1 MWSNRMRA
9 STLVEML
16 VTMIISGVVILSVF
30 EGIGM
35 FRRML
40 TGVSDI
46 EQLGEPLRSHSV
58 IMRLSGKCD
67 SAIYDG
73 NRLLLFT
80 GDNAEDTLLLN
91 NDAVLWHN
99 GGKPSELFPGMRGYE
114 IVLSGAGMADSLI
127 VKYRKKVYSY
137 GLHSE

>member
-1 MWSNRMRA
+1 MRA

-16 VTMIISGVVILSVF
+16 VTIIISGIVVLSVF
-30 EGIGM
+30 EGIGI

-40 TGVSDI
+40 VGVSDI

-58 IMRLSGKCD
+58 ILRLSEKCD

-73 NRLLLFT
+73 SQLLLFT
-80 GDNAEDTLLLN
+80 GGNAEDSLLFN
-91 NDAVLWHN
+91 NDAILWYN
-99 GGKPSELFPGMRGYE
+99 EGKSSRLFSGMRCHE
-114 IVLSGAGMADSLI
+114 IVISEAGLADSLI
-127 VKYRKKVYSY
+127 VKYRKRVYSY